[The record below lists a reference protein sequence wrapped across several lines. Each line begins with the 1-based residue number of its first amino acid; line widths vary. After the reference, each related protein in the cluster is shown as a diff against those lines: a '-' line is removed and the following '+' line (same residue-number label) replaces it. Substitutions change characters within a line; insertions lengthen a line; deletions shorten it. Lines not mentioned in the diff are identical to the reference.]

1 MPYGAGR
8 MAELHVR
15 GNELVVEL
23 SELEKLGA
31 LHRDVHVPLAGVRTV
46 RVAEDP
52 WPELRGIRAPGTG
65 VPGLIALGSRRGA
78 GHDFTAVYEHRPA
91 VVVELEGADFDRLV
105 ISASDAGATA
115 AVIRAAA
122 GV

>member
-1 MPYGAGR
+1 MAG
-8 MAELHVR
+8 LHVR

-31 LHRDVHVPLAGVRTV
+31 LHRDVHVPLASVTAV
-46 RVAEDP
+46 RVADDP

-65 VPGLIALGSRRGA
+65 IPGLIALGSRRGA
-78 GHDFTAVYEHRPA
+78 GHDFTAVYEHL
-91 VVVELEGADFDRLV
+91 VELEGADFDRLV
-105 ISASDAGATA
+105 ISASDAQATA